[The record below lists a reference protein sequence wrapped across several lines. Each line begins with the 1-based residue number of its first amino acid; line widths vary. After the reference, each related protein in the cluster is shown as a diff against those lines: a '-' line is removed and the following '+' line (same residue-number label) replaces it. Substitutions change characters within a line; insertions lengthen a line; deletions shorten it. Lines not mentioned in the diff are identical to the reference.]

1 MFFTNVTIM
10 PPGQCSQS
18 LVQCYSP
25 YRAEEK
31 KPKTFE
37 HSRRK
42 RIKLARD
49 FSYRVKT
56 GNFIYLQEQLC
67 AIPRI
72 AEIFMRENNLP
83 LEIEKDKLHTPFG
96 EVEFELRPCPIA
108 HRYTVFIKDAGTYED
123 ITRSLEEKF
132 TNPEERKKI
141 YDTIL
146 KYLRSKPTDPLKG
159 LGNQGVYFNAKE
171 DNDLAKFCTILTIC
185 DPCFGEGE
193 NGGKD
198 IRALLEI
205 AKIQGWKFANFAEP
219 RYNPFCIK
227 GAYELLRDS
236 VQEKTPNYK
245 SPKKIAASRALNDV
259 GEFHSVL

>member
-10 PPGQCSQS
+10 PPEQCSQS

-25 YRAEEK
+25 RAEGK
-31 KPKTFE
+31 KPKTINPL
-37 HSRRK
+37 SPTRK
-42 RIKLARD
+42 DLNKVFLKKIKI
-49 FSYRVKT
+49 RV
-56 GNFIYLQEQLC
+56 FHYLQEQLC
-67 AIPRI
+67 AMPRM
-72 AEIFMRENNLP
+72 AENYMRENNLP
-83 LEIEKDKLHTPFG
+83 LERERDKLYTPFG
-96 EVEFELRPCPIA
+96 EVEFELRPCPTA
-108 HRYTVFIKDAGTYED
+108 YRYTVFVNGAGTYEN
-123 ITRSLEEKF
+123 ITQKLDKKF
-132 TNPEERKKI
+132 TNLQKRKEI
-141 YDTIL
+141 YNTIL
-146 KYLRSKPTDPLKG
+146 RYLRSKPTDSMKC
-159 LGNQGVYFNAKE
+159 LGNRKIDATIGK

-259 GEFHSVL
+259 EEFHSVL